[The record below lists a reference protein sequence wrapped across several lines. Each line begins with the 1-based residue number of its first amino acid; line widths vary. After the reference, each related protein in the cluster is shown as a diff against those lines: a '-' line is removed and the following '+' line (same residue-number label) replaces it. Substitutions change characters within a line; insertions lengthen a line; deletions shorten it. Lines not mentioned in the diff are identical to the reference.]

1 MRIAELILFMLM
13 LANTLNASIEKKDA
27 QIHEENFEE
36 TNVQRKL
43 EEKTNY
49 VTLILNEEVTTDIK
63 IKTTITKIIINGE
76 EQDLTKEIT
85 FQKDT
90 EIQVHYGIITD
101 GSGLFSVIDYSI
113 RRKIVSVDLSKFDS
127 SNLET
132 TSGMFERCSSLSS
145 IDFSNFDTSKVT
157 DMQSMFF
164 NCSSLQ
170 SIDLA
175 KFDTSKVTNMQYMF
189 FNCSS
194 LQSIDLAKFDTL
206 KVTNMDYMFQ
216 NCTSLK
222 SIDLAK
228 FDTSNVISMTMMFL
242 NCSSLITLNLSN
254 FDTSKVTNMDYMF
267 QNCTSLKFLDISN
280 FKITDET
287 LNNRTNN
294 IKYFPNFDIFL
305 NDKNIEYINLYD
317 TIDNGFISNS
327 SINEI
332 DNLIVC
338 QKYNIITNPTA
349 QNKCSEFYKS
359 DTEDYSTDYYSTED
373 YSTETFKM
381 SQSIDLIDST
391 IVYSDS
397 TLPITQEEIYII
409 NTKVFLLGYTTF
421 NIINANIFSF
431 FIYFFAPKNIIYS
444 QILYFPITITYKNRL
459 RILQDNTEANCT
471 KVEPNDAELNK
482 YNCLVLA
489 QTSNIDDIDL
499 STDFNFKPKTIFN
512 NFFISS
518 LAKMDLHN
526 FPNINSQEY
535 NSQEIFIL
543 DNSTINKYNNTHFL
557 IKGTIEDSNPQFD
570 EKAQL
575 LIENNLS
582 ENDKYKKLD
591 CSISKEKNNNY
602 NLICLANENMEF
614 NSQGLISLSGSSI
627 ILINLE
633 SENADEK
640 FTFDNTAI
648 EKPKQYLKKKE
659 SSKKWVI
666 AVVIVP
672 IVVLLILIGVIVF
685 VVKKRNHKVEQNT
698 TEVYLN
704 QITN

>member
-1 MRIAELILFMLM
+1 M
-13 LANTLNASIEKKDA
+13 
-27 QIHEENFEE
+27 
-36 TNVQRKL
+36 
-43 EEKTNY
+43 
-49 VTLILNEEVTTDIK
+49 
-63 IKTTITKIIINGE
+63 
-76 EQDLTKEIT
+76 
-85 FQKDT
+85 
-90 EIQVHYGIITD
+90 
-101 GSGLFSVIDYSI
+101 
-113 RRKIVSVDLSKFDS
+113 
-127 SNLET
+127 
-132 TSGMFERCSSLSS
+132 
-145 IDFSNFDTSKVT
+145 
-157 DMQSMFF
+157 
-164 NCSSLQ
+164 
-170 SIDLA
+170 
-175 KFDTSKVTNMQYMF
+175 
-189 FNCSS
+189 
-194 LQSIDLAKFDTL
+194 
-206 KVTNMDYMFQ
+206 
-216 NCTSLK
+216 
-222 SIDLAK
+222 
-228 FDTSNVISMTMMFL
+228 
-242 NCSSLITLNLSN
+242 
-254 FDTSKVTNMDYMF
+254 
-267 QNCTSLKFLDISN
+267 
-280 FKITDET
+280 
-287 LNNRTNN
+287 
-294 IKYFPNFDIFL
+294 
-305 NDKNIEYINLYD
+305 
-317 TIDNGFISNS
+317 
-327 SINEI
+327 
-332 DNLIVC
+332 
-338 QKYNIITNPTA
+338 
-349 QNKCSEFYKS
+349 
-359 DTEDYSTDYYSTED
+359 
-373 YSTETFKM
+373 
-381 SQSIDLIDST
+381 
-391 IVYSDS
+391 
-397 TLPITQEEIYII
+397 
-409 NTKVFLLGYTTF
+409 
-421 NIINANIFSF
+421 
-431 FIYFFAPKNIIYS
+431 
-444 QILYFPITITYKNRL
+444 

-543 DNSTINKYNNTHFL
+543 DNSIINKYNNTHFV

-640 FTFDNTAI
+640 FTFDYTEI
-648 EKPKQYLKKKE
+648 EKPKQYPKKKE

-698 TEVYLN
+698 TEVNLN

>member
-1 MRIAELILFMLM
+1 MLM
-13 LANTLNASIEKKDA
+13 LANTMNASIEKKDA
-27 QIHEENFEE
+27 QIHEDNFEE

-63 IKTTITKIIINGE
+63 NKTTITKIIINGE
-76 EQDLTKEIT
+76 EQKELTQKIT

-101 GSGLFSVIDYSI
+101 GSRLFNDIDYSI

-127 SNLET
+127 FNLET
-132 TSGMFERCSSLSS
+132 TSGMFFGCFSLKS

-157 DMQSMFF
+157 DTSGMFF
-164 NCSSLQ
+164 GCFSLKSIDLTNFDTSKVTDMKYMFLNCSSLQ
-170 SIDLA
+170 SIDL
-175 KFDTSKVTNMQYMF
+175 T
-189 FNCSS
+189 
-194 LQSIDLAKFDTL
+194 
-206 KVTNMDYMFQ
+206 
-216 NCTSLK
+216 
-222 SIDLAK
+222 K

-287 LNNRTNN
+287 LINRTSD
-294 IKYFPNFDIFL
+294 IKNYPNFDIFL
-305 NDKNIEYINLYD
+305 NDKNIEYINLYN

-409 NTKVFLLGYTTF
+409 NTT
-421 NIINANIFSF
+421 
-431 FIYFFAPKNIIYS
+431 
-444 QILYFPITITYKNRL
+444 QILYFPLTITYKNRL

-512 NFFISS
+512 NFIISS
-518 LAKMDLHN
+518 LAKMDLNN

-543 DNSTINKYNNTHFL
+543 DNSTINKYNNTHFV

-648 EKPKQYLKKKE
+648 EKPKQYPKKKE

-698 TEVYLN
+698 TEVNLN
-704 QITN
+704 QLTN

>member
-1 MRIAELILFMLM
+1 ML
-13 LANTLNASIEKKDA
+13 
-27 QIHEENFEE
+27 
-36 TNVQRKL
+36 
-43 EEKTNY
+43 
-49 VTLILNEEVTTDIK
+49 
-63 IKTTITKIIINGE
+63 
-76 EQDLTKEIT
+76 
-85 FQKDT
+85 
-90 EIQVHYGIITD
+90 
-101 GSGLFSVIDYSI
+101 
-113 RRKIVSVDLSKFDS
+113 RKILYILKYYI
-127 SNLET
+127 
-132 TSGMFERCSSLSS
+132 SLSL
-145 IDFSNFDTSKVT
+145 F
-157 DMQSMFF
+157 
-164 NCSSLQ
+164 
-170 SIDLA
+170 
-175 KFDTSKVTNMQYMF
+175 
-189 FNCSS
+189 
-194 LQSIDLAKFDTL
+194 
-206 KVTNMDYMFQ
+206 
-216 NCTSLK
+216 
-222 SIDLAK
+222 
-228 FDTSNVISMTMMFL
+228 
-242 NCSSLITLNLSN
+242 
-254 FDTSKVTNMDYMF
+254 
-267 QNCTSLKFLDISN
+267 
-280 FKITDET
+280 
-287 LNNRTNN
+287 
-294 IKYFPNFDIFL
+294 
-305 NDKNIEYINLYD
+305 
-317 TIDNGFISNS
+317 
-327 SINEI
+327 
-332 DNLIVC
+332 
-338 QKYNIITNPTA
+338 
-349 QNKCSEFYKS
+349 
-359 DTEDYSTDYYSTED
+359 
-373 YSTETFKM
+373 
-381 SQSIDLIDST
+381 
-391 IVYSDS
+391 
-397 TLPITQEEIYII
+397 
-409 NTKVFLLGYTTF
+409 
-421 NIINANIFSF
+421 
-431 FIYFFAPKNIIYS
+431 
-444 QILYFPITITYKNRL
+444 TYKNRL

-543 DNSTINKYNNTHFL
+543 DNSTINKYNNTHFV

-640 FTFDNTAI
+640 FTFDYTEI
-648 EKPKQYLKKKE
+648 EKPKQYPKKKE

-698 TEVYLN
+698 TEVNLN

>member
-1 MRIAELILFMLM
+1 MLM
-13 LANTLNASIEKKDA
+13 LANTMNASIEKKDA

-76 EQDLTKEIT
+76 EQKELTQKIT

-101 GSGLFSVIDYSI
+101 GSRLFSDIDYSI

-132 TSGMFERCSSLSS
+132 TSGMFFGCFSLKS

-216 NCTSLK
+216 NCTSLQ

-287 LNNRTNN
+287 LINRTSD
-294 IKYFPNFDIFL
+294 IKNYPNFDIFL
-305 NDKNIEYINLYD
+305 NDKNIEYINLYN

-431 FIYFFAPKNIIYS
+431 FIYFFAAKNTIYS
-444 QILYFPITITYKNRL
+444 QILYFPLTITYKNRL

-543 DNSTINKYNNTHFL
+543 DNSIINKYNNTHFV
-557 IKGTIEDSNPQFD
+557 IKGTIIDSNPQFD

-648 EKPKQYLKKKE
+648 EKPKQYPKKKE

-698 TEVYLN
+698 TEVNLN